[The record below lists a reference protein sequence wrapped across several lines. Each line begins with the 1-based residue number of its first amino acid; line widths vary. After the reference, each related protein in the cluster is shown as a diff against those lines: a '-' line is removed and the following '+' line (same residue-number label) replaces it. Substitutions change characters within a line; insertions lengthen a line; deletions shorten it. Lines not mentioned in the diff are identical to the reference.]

1 MNIEDIDID
10 IIINKRFVKPIN
22 RKYNK
27 LIKNINNDSFRH
39 SESLG
44 LIKQIDLSLK
54 NIKYN
59 IDRGNLVDAN
69 SLLRAIVE
77 YISMA
82 TMIQYDEETYLE
94 FINLSLKN
102 SKRKK
107 TNPKKLIENFSN
119 KLNDIL
125 SELYNLENDDE
136 IPQIY
141 EFYEYLCRYTHSSLC
156 VSSMIKIE
164 TKDEKDFMKI
174 AMIQNYYLV
183 KMIVYYVLA
192 YIEHDN
198 NVIKVEYISF
208 VSILYLYKIA
218 KFIQVT
224 NIKFDYIKD
233 IMYESINKEFFNT
246 SKNSVLELKKEIEDI
261 LKIMI
266 ENEQIGNSF
275 LKFICIK

>member
-39 SESLG
+39 SECLG

-102 SKRKK
+102 QKEKR
-107 TNPKKLIENFSN
+107 
-119 KLNDIL
+119 
-125 SELYNLENDDE
+125 
-136 IPQIY
+136 Q
-141 EFYEYLCRYTHSSLC
+141 
-156 VSSMIKIE
+156 
-164 TKDEKDFMKI
+164 
-174 AMIQNYYLV
+174 
-183 KMIVYYVLA
+183 
-192 YIEHDN
+192 
-198 NVIKVEYISF
+198 
-208 VSILYLYKIA
+208 
-218 KFIQVT
+218 
-224 NIKFDYIKD
+224 
-233 IMYESINKEFFNT
+233 
-246 SKNSVLELKKEIEDI
+246 I
-261 LKIMI
+261 LK
-266 ENEQIGNSF
+266 S
-275 LKFICIK
+275 

>member
-10 IIINKRFVKPIN
+10 VIINKRFVKPIN

-125 SELYNLENDDE
+125 SELYNLENDDLFLE
-136 IPQIY
+136 Q
-141 EFYEYLCRYTHSSLC
+141 EE
-156 VSSMIKIE
+156 
-164 TKDEKDFMKI
+164 
-174 AMIQNYYLV
+174 
-183 KMIVYYVLA
+183 
-192 YIEHDN
+192 
-198 NVIKVEYISF
+198 KVEVKTPIYQSF
-208 VSILYLYKIA
+208 DPEKEDYVTYNVHIVREDDNIDSICLKYG
-218 KFIQVT
+218 VT
-224 NIKFDYIKD
+224 KEDLSYYNDINTIKLGDKLIVP
-233 IMYESINKEFFNT
+233 NK
-246 SKNSVLELKKEIEDI
+246 K
-261 LKIMI
+261 
-266 ENEQIGNSF
+266 
-275 LKFICIK
+275 